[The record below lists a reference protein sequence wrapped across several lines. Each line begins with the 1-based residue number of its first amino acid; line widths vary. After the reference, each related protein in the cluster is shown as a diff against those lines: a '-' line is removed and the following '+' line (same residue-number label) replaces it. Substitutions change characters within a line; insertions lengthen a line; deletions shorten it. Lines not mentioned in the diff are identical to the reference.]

1 MLSTLKKNSK
11 RLILSAI
18 AAVILTVGASSAY
31 AGLRYLGE
39 ANGYIVY
46 ESTGSSAGNFYVIYD
61 TIAGTYAFI

>member
-31 AGLRYLGE
+31 AGLRYVGTS
-39 ANGYIVY
+39 NGYIVY

-61 TIAGTYAFI
+61 IITDMYAFI